1 MITKCTVLD
10 TFDKPVDI
18 NFADCYAFGTKLLFT
33 NLNCDASTQSSQFKI
48 MFEDNET
55 SKNFLLLLKEL
66 NMEYSY
72 SHLFFEMTIDG
83 KILADIIS
91 YSRSMELTEN
101 RISIPNIAKRIAH
114 LEIGDR

>member
-18 NFADCYAFGTKLLFT
+18 DFANCYAFGAKLYFT
-33 NLNCDASTQSSQFKI
+33 NIKCDLNTSSSEFKI

-55 SKNFLLLLKEL
+55 SNNFLLLLKEL
-66 NMEYSY
+66 HMEYSC
-72 SHLFFEMTIDG
+72 SHLLYEMHIDG

-91 YSRSMELTEN
+91 YSRSMELNKN
-101 RISIPNIAKRIAH
+101 RVSISNIAKRITH